1 MRTRAVATMMCE
13 PIVNHLKPWIRTR
26 STVFVLGIFS
36 IVACGPTW
44 ADDPAADK
52 PSDPP
57 AARKGGPRAEP
68 TEARLSAA
76 LRPAAISELLERDPM
91 AVIRAGREFYETQVR
106 DYTCTFVKQ
115 ERLKGRLGKVER
127 IEVRFRKKPFS
138 VFFVWKENANKVRR
152 ALYIDR
158 PDYVD
163 KKGRKLA
170 RVEPNGAIAR
180 LFVRDIKL
188 PLHSKRSREVSRR
201 SLDDFGFGALFRML
215 EEYNTAAAEKG
226 VLRFRFVGT
235 GQIDGRPT
243 YVFERYLPYQGEDG
257 PWPDAKMVLHLD
269 QQWLLPVA
277 VYSYA
282 DAKGTKLLGS
292 YVFEDVKL
300 NVGLTDRDFEF

>member
-1 MRTRAVATMMCE
+1 MRTRAIASDMCE
-13 PIVNHLKPWIRTR
+13 PDVSQPDLRIPARG
-26 STVFVLGIFS
+26 TVALLTILTSLLSF
-36 IVACGPTW
+36 AA
-44 ADDPAADK
+44 ADDPSRPESPDAT
-52 PSDPP
+52 P
-57 AARKGGPRAEP
+57 ARTGGPRAEP
-68 TEARLSAA
+68 AEARLSAA
-76 LRPAAISELLERDPM
+76 VRPAAVRELLERDPM
-91 AVIRAGREFYETQVR
+91 AVVRAGREFYETQVR

-115 ERLKGRLGKVER
+115 ERIRGRLGKVER
-127 IEVRFRKKPFS
+127 IEVRFRKRPFS

-163 KKGRKLA
+163 SKGRKLA

-201 SLDDFGFGALFRML
+201 SLDDFGFGAFFRML
-215 EEYNTAAAEKG
+215 EEYNGAAAEKG
-226 VLRFRFVGT
+226 VLRFSFVGT

-243 YVFERYLPYQGEDG
+243 YVFERYLPYTGEDG
-257 PWPDAKMVLHLD
+257 PWPDAKMIMHLD

-300 NVGLTDRDFEF
+300 NVGLTDRDFQF

>member
-1 MRTRAVATMMCE
+1 MRTRTIAAKMCE
-13 PIVNHLKPWIRTR
+13 PIVIKPDLRIRTR
-26 STVFVLGIFS
+26 GVALLGILTT
-36 IVACGPTW
+36 ALCLAA
-44 ADDPAADK
+44 ADDPARQRAPDT
-52 PSDPP
+52 P
-57 AARKGGPRAEP
+57 AAQTGGPRAEP
-68 TEARLSAA
+68 AEARLSAA
-76 LRPAAISELLERDPM
+76 VRPAAVRELLERDPM
-91 AVIRAGREFYETQVR
+91 AVVRAGREFYETQVR

-115 ERLKGRLGKVER
+115 ERIKDKLGKVER
-127 IEVRFRKKPFS
+127 IEVRCRRQPFS

-170 RVEPNGAIAR
+170 RIEPNGAIAR

-215 EEYNTAAAEKG
+215 DEYNSAAAEKG
-226 VLRFRFVGT
+226 VLRFGFVGT

-243 YVFERYLPYQGEDG
+243 YVFERYLPYTGEDG
-257 PWPDAKMVLHLD
+257 PWPDAKMILHLD

-292 YVFEDVKL
+292 YVFENVKL
-300 NVGLTDRDFEF
+300 NVGLTDRDFQF